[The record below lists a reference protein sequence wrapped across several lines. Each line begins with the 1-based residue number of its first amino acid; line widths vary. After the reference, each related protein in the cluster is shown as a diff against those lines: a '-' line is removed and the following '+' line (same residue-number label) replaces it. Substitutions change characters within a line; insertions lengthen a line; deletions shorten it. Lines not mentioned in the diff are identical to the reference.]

1 MPHGDASGRRAVA
14 VREAEAEAEEE
25 AALIMAAQSG
35 RVTRDKK
42 EFIHQRPRLAL
53 GERGFGRKR

>member
-1 MPHGDASGRRAVA
+1 MPHKDASGRRAVA
-14 VREAEAEAEEE
+14 VGEAEAEEE
-25 AALIMAAQSG
+25 AALIMAEQSG

-42 EFIHQRPRLAL
+42 EFIHQRLRLSL